1 MISQS
6 KLHTATEHHC
16 MAQQIS
22 HIPKADTKQFLIYD
36 ATTHGQQDTKIIFCK
51 IQKEAK
57 KQKCTVPGI
66 ITCLDYA
73 GSREREITFLSP
85 HNHWV
90 LVFPLEQNT
99 VDLITEVQKI
109 MSGYRCKFF
118 KPHDNRDQVE
128 ILVNYNCKAA
138 QQTRNNTNPIDEEI
152 YPFGIISKRSH
163 RHKKCL
169 NRIDDYL
176 PLISSGKLLKWSEH
190 ETT

>member
-1 MISQS
+1 MIRTINI
-6 KLHTATEHHC
+6 KPTTDHHN

-73 GSREREITFLSP
+73 GSKERKITFLHP
-85 HNHWV
+85 HHHWV
-90 LVFPLEQNT
+90 LIFPIEQNT
-99 VDLITEVQKI
+99 NNLITEVQKI
-109 MSGYRCKFF
+109 MIGHRCTYFQ
-118 KPHDNRDQVE
+118 PHDNRDQVE
-128 ILVNYNCKAA
+128 TLVNYNCKAA

>member
-1 MISQS
+1 M
-6 KLHTATEHHC
+6 
-16 MAQQIS
+16 
-22 HIPKADTKQFLIYD
+22 YN
-36 ATTHGQQDTKIIFCK
+36 ATTHGKQDTKSIFCK
-51 IQKEAK
+51 IQNAAK
-57 KQKCTVPGI
+57 KRQCTVPGI

-163 RHKKCL
+163 RYKKCL